1 MTTTVLRE
9 PKVWRKD
16 RPANETR
23 RASDL
28 TPEEQAATRR
38 ALHVLRRR
46 LGGWEALG
54 KALRVNRATLQGYGS
69 KLAPSAGVALRAAR
83 LAGVTVEELLAGRW
97 PVEGACPH
105 CGRV

>member
-1 MTTTVLRE
+1 MTNVLRE

-38 ALHVLRRR
+38 ALHVLRQR

-54 KALRVNRATLQGYGS
+54 EALRVKTATLQAHGS
-69 KLAPSAGVALRAAR
+69 TRAPSAAVALRAAR
-83 LAGVTVEELLAGRW
+83 LAGVAVEELLAGRW
-97 PVEGACPH
+97 PVEGSCPH
-105 CGRV
+105 CGRT